1 MKNEKGITLITLM
14 ITLFVLVTIVGV
26 TVGTQLAD
34 NGQVKEIVEV
44 TKTSFDDNVIDA
56 LLIIQ
61 TNYVSKS
68 EYIEYLKNNNYID
81 EEGTID
87 VKKLLEAKDCEY
99 GKGSNKNDVYVL
111 TEDLDILYY
120 NKEGTEN
127 LVKNIS
133 SNMEE

>member
-14 ITLFVLVTIVGV
+14 ITLFVLLTIVGV
-26 TVGTQLAD
+26 TVGTQLSK
-34 NGQVKEIVEV
+34 NGQVREIVEI
-44 TKTSFDDNVIDA
+44 TKKSFDDNVVDA

-99 GKGSNKNDVYVL
+99 GKGNNKNDVYLL
-111 TEDLDILYY
+111 TQDLNVLYY
-120 NKEGTEN
+120 DKEGTEN
-127 LVKNIS
+127 LVRNIG

>member
-1 MKNEKGITLITLM
+1 MRNEKGITLIILM
-14 ITLFVLVTIVGV
+14 ITVFILVTIVGV
-26 TVGTQLAD
+26 TVGTQLKN
-34 NGQVKEIVEV
+34 NGQVKEIVEA

-61 TNYVSKS
+61 TKYVSKS

-87 VKKLLEAKDCEY
+87 VEKLLETKDCEY
-99 GKGSNKNDVYVL
+99 GKGKNKNDVYLL
-111 TEDLDILYY
+111 TEDLDVLYY
-120 NKEGTEN
+120 DKEGTEN
-127 LVKNIS
+127 FVKNIG